1 MRTRLPSRALRLE
14 SISHHPRT
22 QASTF
27 TSASTSTSPPPPPL
41 RLSARLLSQGIDDLP
56 EVWWATAT
64 EYDLLDRVDELKK
77 WITARPE
84 QNIAVVGHG
93 GLFSRIL
100 GYHLKNCG
108 FQWVEWGSAASD
120 SV

>member
-1 MRTRLPSRALRLE
+1 M
-14 SISHHPRT
+14 
-22 QASTF
+22 
-27 TSASTSTSPPPPPL
+27 
-41 RLSARLLSQGIDDLP
+41 LSQGIDDLP